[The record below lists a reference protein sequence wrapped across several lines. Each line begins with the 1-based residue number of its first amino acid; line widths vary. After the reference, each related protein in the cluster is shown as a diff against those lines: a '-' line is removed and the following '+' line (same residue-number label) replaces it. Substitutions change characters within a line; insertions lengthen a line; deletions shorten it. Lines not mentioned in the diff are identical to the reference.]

1 MKFMIVDDSN
11 IMRRAIEK
19 YLADKQLTLVG
30 TAADGEMALQLFAKY
45 LPDLVTLDIT
55 MPKMDGLTCLDR
67 MLQIKP
73 DTNILIISAL
83 KDTSTGLQA
92 LKKGAKGFL
101 PKPFTAIQ
109 LQKEIDEILEYP
121 AKLPPEA
128 KKK

>member
-1 MKFMIVDDSN
+1 MKLLIVDDSN

-19 YLADKQLTLVG
+19 YLAEKQFTLVG
-30 TAADGEMALQLFAKY
+30 TAADGETALQLFAKH

-73 DTNILIISAL
+73 DTKILVISAL
-83 KDTSTGLQA
+83 KDASTGLQA

-101 PKPFTAIQ
+101 PKPFTAVQ
-109 LQKEIDEILEYP
+109 LQKEIDEIMGVQ
-121 AKLPPEA
+121 EA
-128 KKK
+128 